1 LQLFRALVSNAAW
14 KIVHPPICKLTPLSS
29 PTKPG
34 RRQRFLAFPMTRIVL
49 YLIVFI
55 AIALVTGGAFNG
67 LLRLL
72 HHRPH
77 THPVLVMT
85 LGEGISA
92 VSAVLAFWIMVR
104 FGDRRL
110 WATTGFNQQGMASGL
125 LGGFGIGTLILMTC
139 PLSVTALP
147 LLRRTPAV
155 PRPSGGAERGAWQYP
170 FR

>member
-1 LQLFRALVSNAAW
+1 
-14 KIVHPPICKLTPLSS
+14 
-29 PTKPG
+29 
-34 RRQRFLAFPMTRIVL
+34 MTRIVL

-77 THPVLVMT
+77 THPVLIMT

-104 FGDRRL
+104 FVDKQPWATAGFNRSGMAAARSAPKRASSFLLSALSPEFCCSGPPSKGASGCRGRARRL
-110 WATTGFNQQGMASGL
+110 NDAKEIIFS
-125 LGGFGIGTLILMTC
+125 
-139 PLSVTALP
+139 
-147 LLRRTPAV
+147 LRYDCGSYQV
-155 PRPSGGAERGAWQYP
+155 
-170 FR
+170 